1 MDHTARGCAWSGRTD
16 EAQRKNRKAVVSDPG
31 IEKRPRLKGEK
42 GTSEPELLSRLRK
55 RSPGK
60 SDREALERAARIQLG
75 FETIQRAQERSAA
88 AGVDEDEV
96 MAETVRG
103 VRESRR
109 SRAAWRAA

>member
-1 MDHTARGCAWSGRTD
+1 M
-16 EAQRKNRKAVVSDPG
+16 VVHGADALTKRSEK
-31 IEKRPRLKGEK
+31 IEKLSLAIRGSKNAPALKGEK

-96 MAETVRG
+96 MAEAVRG

>member
-1 MDHTARGCAWSGRTD
+1 M
-16 EAQRKNRKAVVSDPG
+16 VVHGADALTKRC
-31 IEKRPRLKGEK
+31 EKITVEIDN
-42 GTSEPELLSRLRK
+42 ELLSRLRE

-75 FETIQRAQERSAA
+75 FETIRRAQERSAA

-96 MAETVRG
+96 MAEAVRG

-109 SRAAWRAA
+109 SRLRGERPKATLMERSSGSQNRAPY

>member
-1 MDHTARGCAWSGRTD
+1 MSSGVRRYDRNAMAATATTTVEIDS
-16 EAQRKNRKAVVSDPG
+16 
-31 IEKRPRLKGEK
+31 
-42 GTSEPELLSRLRK
+42 ELLSRLRK

-75 FETIQRAQERSAA
+75 FETIRRAQERSAA

-96 MAETVRG
+96 MAEAVRG

-109 SRAAWRAA
+109 SRAARRAV